1 MSRSLYYLG
10 PEETFS
16 EQAARLLGRCS
27 GETFEL
33 QPVKTLQ
40 QAIRGAIAGEAQ
52 GDCAVLPYYNLYE
65 GLIQETL
72 DLITEHQLAIL
83 AAQRVAIR
91 FALGGYTQSQHSVGS
106 GATGK
111 TGKTGDSG
119 DFEIIFSHP
128 KALAQCSD
136 YLGKHFPQA
145 EQRESGS
152 TAAAVEQLAASHN
165 GLAIARAEA
174 FEKRGIP
181 ILAEDIGNRQY
192 GRANYTEF
200 LMIGRPVRIFPEAER
215 YRTMVAIIPNVDRVG
230 LLGEILGQI
239 AFFGINLLKIH
250 SRPALSEH
258 ETKHDPQMF
267 YLEMASRAD
276 SREFRLCRESLD
288 LRLGRTGPDG
298 EGSVRLLGEYPLF
311 D

>member
-16 EQAARLLGRCS
+16 EQAARLLGRRS
-27 GETFEL
+27 GEAFAL

-40 QAIRGAIAGEAQ
+40 QAIRGAIAGESQ

-91 FALGGYTQSQHSVGS
+91 FALGGYPQGQHSEGS
-106 GATGK
+106 GK
-111 TGKTGDSG
+111 NGDS
-119 DFEIIFSHP
+119 ETIFSHP

-145 EQRESGS
+145 EQRETGS
-152 TAAAVEQLAASHN
+152 TAAAVEQLTASRN

-174 FEKRGIP
+174 FEKRGIS

-200 LMIGRPVRIFPEAER
+200 LMIGRASRTFPEAER